1 MKFSLTILGSNSAV
15 PAHNRFPTAQIL
27 QFHDKRM
34 LIDCGEG
41 TQFQLNRF
49 KIKRSGLDHI
59 FISHMHGDHY
69 LGLVGLI
76 STLRLNGRKE
86 DLHIYGPPHLEKV
99 LDIQLNIDNREWS
112 FQYIFHPLEFGESKH
127 ILETTLLDVYT
138 IPLDHKIECNG
149 FLFKEKPGFR
159 KIIPEKIK
167 EYEIPFSNINDIK
180 AGEDFTLANGSIIK
194 NEELTLEPNAPR
206 SYAYC
211 SDTRY
216 KEDLVPLIKNATL
229 LYHEST
235 FMHDLAQIAN
245 DRFHSTSQEAAQIA
259 KMAQVNKLAI
269 GHFSGRY
276 RNLEPM
282 LKEAQATFE
291 NTELAIEGTVFEI

>member
-1 MKFSLTILGSNSAV
+1 MIFNLTILGSNSAV

-27 QFHDKRM
+27 QHHDKRM

-41 TQFQLNRF
+41 TQFQLNKY

-76 STLRLNGRKE
+76 STLRLNGRKD
-86 DLHIYGPPHLEKV
+86 DLHIYGPAFLEKV
-99 LDIQLNIDNREWS
+99 LDIQLNFDDREWS
-112 FQYIFHPLEFGESKH
+112 FRYIFHALEFGQSTL
-127 ILETTLLDVYT
+127 ILETNLLNVYT

-149 FLFKEKPGFR
+149 FLFKEKLGLR

-167 EYEIPFSNINDIK
+167 EFKIPFTDINKIK
-180 AGEDFTLANGSIIK
+180 AGKDYTLKNGKTIK
-194 NEELTLEPNAPR
+194 NEELTTAPSSPR

-211 SDTRY
+211 SDTRF
-216 KEDLVPLIKNATL
+216 KEDIIPLIEKSTL

-235 FMHDLAQIAN
+235 FMNNLAQIAHE
-245 DRFHSTSQEAAQIA
+245 RYHSTASEAAEIA
-259 KMAQVNKLAI
+259 KLAQVKKLII

-282 LKEAQATFE
+282 LEEAKETFE
-291 NTELAIEGTVFEI
+291 QTALALEGTFFEI

>member
-15 PAHNRFPTAQIL
+15 PAHNRYPTAQIL
-27 QFHDKRM
+27 QYHDKRM
-34 LIDCGEG
+34 MIDCGEG
-41 TQFQLNRF
+41 TQFQLNRY
-49 KIKRSGLDHI
+49 KIKRSGLNHI

-76 STLRLNGRKE
+76 STLRLNGRTD
-86 DLHIYGPPHLEKV
+86 DLHIFGPAYLEKV
-99 LDIQLNIDNREWS
+99 LDIQLNFDDREWS
-112 FQYIFHPLEFGESKH
+112 FNYIFHVLEFGESKL
-127 ILETTLLDVYT
+127 ILETAYLEVHT

-149 FLFKEKPGFR
+149 FLFKEKPGLK

-167 EYEIPFSNINDIK
+167 ELNIPYSEINKIK
-180 AGEDFTLANGSIIK
+180 AGKDYILEDGTVIK
-194 NEELTLEPNAPR
+194 NNSLTTPHAPPR

-216 KEDLVPLIKNATL
+216 KEDIIPLIKNATL

-235 FMHDLAQIAN
+235 FMNDLAQIAN
-245 DRFHSTSQEAAQIA
+245 DRFHSTSTEAAKIA
-259 KMAQVNKLAI
+259 KMAQVERLAI

-282 LKEAQATFE
+282 LAEACETFL
-291 NTELAIEGTVFEI
+291 NTDLALEGTVFEI

>member
-27 QFHDKRM
+27 HYHDKKM

-41 TQFQLNRF
+41 TQFQLVKY
-49 KIKRSGLDHI
+49 KIKRGGLDHI

-76 STLRLNGRKE
+76 STLRLNGRTE
-86 DLHIYGPPHLEKV
+86 DLHIYGPPHLKKV
-99 LDIQLNIDNREWS
+99 LDIQLQIDDREWS
-112 FQYIFHPLEFGESKH
+112 FDYIFHGLNFDQSEK
-127 ILETTLLDVYT
+127 ILETNHIEVFT

-149 FLFKEKPGFR
+149 FLFKEKMSLR
-159 KIIPEKIK
+159 KIIPEKIN
-167 EYEIPFSNINDIK
+167 EYQIPFAEINKLK
-180 AGEDFTLANGSIIK
+180 AGADLTLQNGQIVK
-194 NEELTLEPNAPR
+194 NETLTTPPSEPR

-216 KEDLVPLIKNATL
+216 KEDIIPIIKNVSL

-235 FMHDLAQIAN
+235 FMNDLAQIAN
-245 DRFHSTSQEAAQIA
+245 ERFHSTSTEAAKIA
-259 KMAQVNKLAI
+259 KMAQVKKLAI

-276 RNLEPM
+276 RDLTPM
-282 LKEAQATFE
+282 LNEAKETFE
-291 NTELAIEGTVFEI
+291 NAALATEGTVFEI